1 MACMKYVRSKTEN
14 LPETPQDITLNAE
27 PVTTA
32 RHKSAKPLKVIEPPL
47 FSARVMTM
55 MPAIESALNSHCFLH
70 GRSLRNTAA
79 KMIVTIGIT
88 AIMMPENAELEYLSP
103 YCSPMK

>member
-1 MACMKYVRSKTEN
+1 MKYVLSKTEN
-14 LPETPQDITLNAE
+14 LPDTPQDMTLNAE

-47 FSARVMTM
+47 FSARVMTII
-55 MPAIESALNSHCFLH
+55 PAIYSAQNIHCFLL
-70 GRSLRNTAA
+70 GRSFRKIAA
-79 KMIVTIGIT
+79 KIMVTIGMT

-103 YCSPMK
+103 YCSPTK